1 MAAIGQGSSGD
12 VYLAHDRSLG
22 RKVAVKVLH
31 TALAGDEIFLKRFR
45 AEAKSAAALS
55 HPSIMAVFDWGD
67 SEEMPYLVCELLAGG
82 SLREHFS
89 AGRRFS
95 AAQIVSIALQGAS
108 GLAYAHQRGY
118 VHRDLKPANIIFDEG
133 GRIRIADFGLARAL
147 SEAAWTEPV
156 GVLIG
161 TAKYASPEQA
171 RGQVAHGPSDVYSL
185 GLVLYEAI
193 TGRLPFQGDT
203 TLSTLMARVGKNVS
217 VPLDAGPLREI
228 VESCLKDDSGVRPTS
243 VDLVRRLEELARQ
256 LDPAV
261 PIAPLHKG
269 PYDGAD
275 ELASSMSDDTLHL
288 SAAPIALPVE
298 PKSARSFSEIPE
310 LFDLEVDNYDL
321 TLLGNRAGLII
332 PQTLD
337 SSAPFDVGEVTEF
350 GEANATSHVAK
361 VGRNGLKIASKERR
375 KQRMWRGIV
384 VWLVVTLILTLLA
397 IGSAVFFSTVAKVSV
412 PSLTGKSLPAAEA
425 TAARLGLA
433 HLVTGSAYSSS
444 VPRGDVLSTYP
455 RAGMLVTKKSIID
468 LTLSEGHAPVKVPSL
483 VGMNQQQISV
493 ALRGEHLSAVFSGV
507 YSETVGVGIA
517 MSSNPQGGATVAY
530 GSSIAVVL
538 SRGPAPRTV
547 PNVVGDT
554 QAAATAALN
563 GIQLQI
569 AATNAYSNTV
579 ASGQVISQSIPSGQ
593 QVARGTVVDVVISQ
607 GPHYTDVPNVLGDN
621 ITQATAALS
630 AVGLNVGQE
639 YVTGPTQTVVYSS
652 PVAGTQ
658 VLYGSSVSLIL
669 F

>member
-1 MAAIGQGSSGD
+1 M
-12 VYLAHDRSLG
+12 
-22 RKVAVKVLH
+22 KVLH

-67 SEEMPYLVCELLAGG
+67 SGEMPYLVCELLAGG

-89 AGRRFS
+89 AARRFS

-185 GLVLYEAI
+185 GLVLFEAV
-193 TGRLPFQGDT
+193 TGRLPFHGDT
-203 TLSTLMARVGKNVS
+203 TLSTLMARVGKDVT

-228 VESCLKDDSGVRPTS
+228 VESCLKDDAGVRPSS
-243 VDLVRRLEELARQ
+243 VELVRKLEELSRR
-256 LDPAV
+256 LDPAA

-269 PYDGAD
+269 PYGGVD
-275 ELASSMSDDTLHL
+275 ELASSLSDDTLHL
-288 SAAPIALPVE
+288 SAVAPIAFPVE
-298 PKSARSFSEIPE
+298 TNSARSISEIPE
-310 LFDLEVDNYDL
+310 LFDLEGDNYDL
-321 TLLGNRAGLII
+321 TALGNRPGLLI
-332 PQTLD
+332 PQTFD
-337 SSAPFDVGEVTEF
+337 TSVPFDLGDATEF
-350 GEANATSHVAK
+350 GE
-361 VGRNGLKIASKERR
+361 VGTNSQAMKGSRAGSKADSKERR
-375 KQRMWRGIV
+375 KRRMWRGVV
-384 VWLVVTLILTLLA
+384 VWLAVTLILTLLA
-397 IGSAVFFSTVAKVSV
+397 VGSAVFFSTVTKVSV

-425 TAARLGLA
+425 AAARLGLA
-433 HLVTGSAYSSS
+433 HLVTGSAYSNS

-483 VGMNQQQISV
+483 VGMTQQQIST
-493 ALRGEHLSAVFSGV
+493 ALRGVHLSAVFSGV
-507 YSETVGVGIA
+507 YSETVGVGVA
-517 MSSNPQGGATVAY
+517 MSTNPPSGATVAY
-530 GSSIAVVL
+530 GSSVTVVL
-538 SRGPAPRTV
+538 SRGPVPRTV

-569 AATNAYSNTV
+569 AATSAYSNTV

-607 GPHYTDVPNVLGDN
+607 GPHYAVVPNVLGDSV
-621 ITQATAALS
+621 TQATSALS
-630 AVGLNVGQE
+630 SVGLNVGQE